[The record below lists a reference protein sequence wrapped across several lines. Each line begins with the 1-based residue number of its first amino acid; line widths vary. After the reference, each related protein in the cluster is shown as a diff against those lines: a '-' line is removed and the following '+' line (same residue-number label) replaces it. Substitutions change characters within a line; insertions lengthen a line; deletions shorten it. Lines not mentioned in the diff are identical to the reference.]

1 MKVASVAVGTEDWG
15 QTVPGKRR
23 TATGN
28 YEPGQFKSCLTPWL
42 VPWARLPGIPLA
54 SGCHRHALE
63 AVTEWSKRE
72 WRGTDSSS
80 ISCRNTN
87 MLLGVE
93 AAKPARGLLRDLFL
107 VLFKIA
113 IKWQK
118 VVLKPPLNNF
128 IIVCCLCH
136 RRVKLINC

>member
-1 MKVASVAVGTEDWG
+1 MNQDNLSHVSPRGWFHGPDFPE
-15 QTVPGKRR
+15 
-23 TATGN
+23 
-28 YEPGQFKSCLTPWL
+28 FLWL
-42 VPWARLPGIPLA
+42 LVVTDT
-54 SGCHRHALE
+54 ALE